1 MNYTIIGTGAA
12 GRAAL
17 KEILRLD
24 DKADITL
31 ITQEIQ
37 SFYLRPY
44 LADFVSAKIG
54 LEDLFTDL
62 KDTEPNE
69 RIDILTTKKVVEIAP
84 NDNLLKFSDSTTH
97 QYNFLLIATGAAPVL
112 GDLERFQGMIMTLRT
127 LADAQRLRKELSPK
141 HPPVL
146 LFGGGYQAV
155 ELSRVMHALSVPFEF
170 LTTEDLFWP
179 QDIYELTADDILTLL
194 GNRSVNVSMNET
206 IRDIIDLDGTQYR
219 AFTSKGRCLDCSLIL
234 SVQGDRP
241 NIDFL
246 RGCGLDLDKGL
257 LVNEELRTNISNI
270 YAAGDCA
277 QVYDMNRDINRI
289 NFGWKSA
296 AKQGTLAGQNLAGQD
311 KVFIPTEKDF
321 FIDLLGK
328 NYLERW

>member
-24 DKADITL
+24 AKAQVTL

-37 SFYLRPY
+37 SFYQRPFLADY
-44 LADFVSAKIG
+44 LAAKTS
-54 LEDLFTDL
+54 LDDVYAPPS
-62 KDTEPNE
+62 DTEPDK
-69 RIDILTTKKVVEIAP
+69 RITILTTKKVSQVVP
-84 NDNLLKFSDSTTH
+84 NDNLLKFSDGTDHKYS
-97 QYNFLLIATGAAPVL
+97 FLLIATGSAPVL
-112 GDLERFQGMIMTLRT
+112 GDLERLQGQVLTFRT
-127 LADAQRLRKELSPK
+127 LADAQRLRTEFSKRQPQI
-141 HPPVL
+141 L

-155 ELSRVMHALSVPFEF
+155 ELCRVMHSLSVPFKF
-170 LTTEDLFWP
+170 LSTDELFWP
-179 QDIYELTADDILTLL
+179 REIYGLSADDIRTML
-194 GNRSVNVSMNET
+194 GNRNIEVHMNET
-206 IRDIIDLDGTQYR
+206 IRDIIDLDGTRYR
-219 AFTSKGRCLDCSLIL
+219 AFTSKGQCLDCTAVV

-246 RGCGLDLDKGL
+246 QGSGVKLDKGL

-270 YAAGDCA
+270 YGAGDVA
-277 QVYDMNRDINRI
+277 QVYDLNRDINRI

-296 AKQGTLAGQNLAGQD
+296 ARQGALAGQNLAGQD
-311 KVFIPTEKDF
+311 KVFIPVENDF

>member
-1 MNYTIIGTGAA
+1 MKYTIIGTGAA

-24 DKADITL
+24 RNAEVTL

-37 SFYLRPY
+37 SFYQRPFLADY
-44 LADFVSAKIG
+44 LAAKTSLDDVYAPPG
-54 LEDLFTDL
+54 DR
-62 KDTEPNE
+62 EPDK
-69 RIDILTTKKVVEIAP
+69 RVTLLTTKKAVEVIP
-84 NDNLLKFSDSTTH
+84 KDNLLRFSDGTDHKYS
-97 QYNFLLIATGAAPVL
+97 FLLIATGSAPVL
-112 GDLERFQGMIMTLRT
+112 GDLDRFPGAVMTFRT
-127 LADAQRLRKELSPK
+127 LADAQRLRQVFSKRQGQI
-141 HPPVL
+141 L
-146 LFGGGYQAV
+146 LFGGGYQAL
-155 ELSRVMHALSVPFEF
+155 ELCRVMHALSITFKF
-170 LTTEDLFWP
+170 LSTDELFWP
-179 QDIYELTADDILTLL
+179 RAIYGLNADDIRTML
-194 GNRSVNVSMNET
+194 GNRGIEVAVNET

-219 AFTSKGRCLDCSLIL
+219 AFTSKGRCLNCSALI

-246 RGCGLDLDKGL
+246 QNSGLKLDKGL

-270 YAAGDCA
+270 YGAGDVA
-277 QVYDMNRDINRI
+277 QVYDINRDINRI

-296 AKQGTLAGQNLAGQD
+296 AKQGALAGQNLAGQD
-311 KVFIPTEKDF
+311 KVFIPIENDF